1 MSGLL
6 FLSSDDFKVMNT
18 QKGSILCT
26 NIPGFCLVLFYS
38 TECVYC
44 QDLIPVFKTIPG
56 NVGGCEFGMINVSN
70 NKKCVIMS
78 RNTISP
84 IKVVPYIVLFVN
96 GKPYMQYKGPHTI
109 EDISSFIIDI
119 SHSIQNKLG
128 TQTQHQ
134 TQTQTQPQ
142 QPNPKRNSKIKERE
156 NDIPAYTIGRPLCN
170 DGGVCYLD
178 FDSAYGS
185 TNL

>member
-1 MSGLL
+1 
-6 FLSSDDFKVMNT
+6 
-18 QKGSILCT
+18 
-26 NIPGFCLVLFYS
+26 
-38 TECVYC
+38 
-44 QDLIPVFKTIPG
+44 
-56 NVGGCEFGMINVSN
+56 
-70 NKKCVIMS
+70 
-78 RNTISP
+78 
-84 IKVVPYIVLFVN
+84 
-96 GKPYMQYKGPHTI
+96 MQYKGPHTI

-128 TQTQHQ
+128 TQQ
-134 TQTQTQPQ
+134 QPQ
-142 QPNPKRNSKIKERE
+142 QPQHQTNPRRNSKIKERE

>member
-1 MSGLL
+1 
-6 FLSSDDFKVMNT
+6 
-18 QKGSILCT
+18 
-26 NIPGFCLVLFYS
+26 
-38 TECVYC
+38 
-44 QDLIPVFKTIPG
+44 
-56 NVGGCEFGMINVSN
+56 
-70 NKKCVIMS
+70 MS

-119 SHSIQNKLG
+119 SRSIQNKLG
-128 TQTQHQ
+128 TQTQ
-134 TQTQTQPQ
+134 TQTQTQNQ
-142 QPNPKRNSKIKERE
+142 QQTNPRINSKFKERE